1 MAVSIHPK
9 LETGLMADSNA
20 AFIAFICNDV
30 KQYVNTPESWGVR
43 DKKVTLLGMT
53 SRYDSTQGFIGG
65 MVDPGETTL
74 QAAARECKEEAGYD
88 VDIDRLHLV
97 CTHKIRDNMNAHLY
111 ACSVSV
117 EEMYEIKPLAAHN
130 LIPDMIK
137 ELPAYLVA
145 AASCTSFNHADVAEF
160 TDAIL
165 KWWGFNHPK
174 FPAWAKAAR
183 LIFAMLPSSA
193 PSERACCGA

>member
-65 MVDPGETTL
+65 MVDPGETIL
-74 QAAARECKEEAGYD
+74 QAAVRECKEEAGYD
-88 VDIDRLHLV
+88 VDASRLHLV

-117 EEMYEIKPLAAHN
+117 EEMYEIQRLALSARDARIEAGGFIVHHIHSDTFQN
-130 LIPDMIK
+130 LIESSLAK
-137 ELPAYLVA
+137 TVREELYTLDQLGYL
-145 AASCTSFNHADVAEF
+145 
-160 TDAIL
+160 
-165 KWWGFNHPK
+165 
-174 FPAWAKAAR
+174 
-183 LIFAMLPSSA
+183 
-193 PSERACCGA
+193 